1 MKSKKRPFTR
11 RQFVKTT
18 SVGAIAASQ
27 FIPGIAFNVQGSPA
41 SGKLAALGGTPVRS
55 NKNWPDWPY
64 SDQNITDSVLKTTK
78 SGIWCR
84 IQSKTGT
91 VPTFEKKFAEMMG
104 VKQCV
109 AVGSGT
115 QALHTAVEALGMGPG
130 DEVITSPYTDPG
142 TIASILSARALP
154 VLADVDRFTFQL
166 DPDDV
171 ERRINGN
178 TKAIMPVHIAGVA
191 AHMERFMEMAK
202 KYNLLIIEDACQAHF
217 SKYQGKLLGTIGTIG
232 CFSHQSSKVLPCG
245 EGGSIIGNDDG
256 LMDRCFTVQNHGT
269 SKLGRTETIGPKY
282 RMNEFEAAVLLGQ
295 IPTVLERHALRN
307 KNANYLTSKIKDI
320 PGIHPQKLYEGTEDS
335 SYYLYMMN
343 YDKKYYNDA
352 DRSKFLKAMAAE
364 GISLSPYLE
373 NGLHREPWVDNIIN
387 RRVYKQMYNPQRLQQ
402 FKDEMVC
409 PNCDILCEEE
419 MVMIWASGPL
429 LGTQEDMDD
438 IINALTKV
446 YENRDQLDKVV

>member
-1 MKSKKRPFTR
+1 MKSNDKPFTR
-11 RQFVKTT
+11 RQFVKIT
-18 SVGAIAASQ
+18 SAGAIAASQ
-27 FIPGIAFNVQGSPA
+27 FIPAFAIRP
-41 SGKLAALGGTPVRS
+41 SGRTAPEKLAALGGTPVRS

-64 SDQNITDSVLKTTK
+64 SDQEIIDSVLKTTK

-91 VPTFEKKFAEMMG
+91 VPTFEKKWAEMMG
-104 VKQCV
+104 VRHCV
-109 AVGSGT
+109 ATGSGT
-115 QALHTAVEALGMGPG
+115 QALHTAVEALGLGPG

-154 VLADVDRFTFQL
+154 VLADVDRYSFQL

-171 ERRINGN
+171 ERRINEN

-191 AHMERFMEMAK
+191 AHMERFMEMAE
-202 KYNLLIIEDACQAHF
+202 KYSLLIIEDACQAHF

-245 EGGSIIGNDDG
+245 EGGSIIGNDDE

-269 SKLGRTETIGPKY
+269 SRLGRTETIGPKY
-282 RMNEFEAAVLLGQ
+282 RMNEFEAAVLLAQ
-295 IPTVLERHALRN
+295 LSTVMDRHAIRN
-307 KNANYLTSKIKDI
+307 RNANYLTSKIKDI
-320 PGIHPQKLYEGTEDS
+320 PGIKSQKLYEGTGES
-335 SYYLYMMN
+335 SYYLYMMS
-343 YDKKYYNDA
+343 YDKKFYNDA

-364 GISLSPYLE
+364 GISLSPYLK

-387 RRVYKQMYNPQRLQQ
+387 RRVYKQMYTPQRLKQ

-438 IINALTKV
+438 IINAMIKV
-446 YENRDQLDKVV
+446 YENRDQLDKV

>member
-1 MKSKKRPFTR
+1 MKSKKKPFTR

-27 FIPGIAFNVQGSPA
+27 FIPGLAFNVQAGTS
-41 SGKLAALGGTPVRS
+41 SGKLAALGGDPIRS
-55 NKNWPDWPY
+55 NKSWPTWPY
-64 SDQNITDSVLKTTK
+64 HDQKVIDSVLETTK

-91 VPTFEKKFAEMMG
+91 VPTFEKKYAEMIG
-104 VKQCV
+104 VKKCV

-115 QALHTAVEALGMGPG
+115 QALHTAVEALGLGPG

-154 VLADVDRFTFQL
+154 VLADIDRFSFQL

-171 ERRINGN
+171 ERRINQN
-178 TKAIMPVHIAGVA
+178 TKAIMPVHMAGQA

-202 KYNLLIIEDACQAHF
+202 KYNLFIIEDACQAHF
-217 SKYQGKLLGTIGTIG
+217 AKYQGKLLGTIGDVG

-245 EGGSIIGNDDG
+245 EGGSIIGNDEE
-256 LMDRCFTVQNHGT
+256 LMDQCYTVQNHGT
-269 SKLGRTETIGPKY
+269 SRLGRTETIGPKY

-295 IPTVLERHALRN
+295 FPTVMERHAIRN
-307 KNANYLTSKIKDI
+307 KNAKYLTSKIKDI
-320 PGIHPQKLYEGTEDS
+320 PGIHSQKLYEGTGDG
-335 SYYLYMMN
+335 SYYLYAMN
-343 YDKKYYNDA
+343 YDKKLYNGVH
-352 DRSKFLKAMAAE
+352 RSKFLKAMAAE
-364 GISLSPYLE
+364 GVSLSPYIK
-373 NGLHREPWVDNIIN
+373 NGLHKEPWVDNIID
-387 RRVYKQMYNPQRLQQ
+387 RRVYKAMYTPQRLQQ
-402 FKDEMVC
+402 FKEEMQC
-409 PNCDILCEEE
+409 PNCDTVCEEE
-419 MVMIWASGPL
+419 MIMIWASGPL

-446 YENRDQLDKVV
+446 YENRDQLDKV

>member
-1 MKSKKRPFTR
+1 MKSNKRPFTR
-11 RQFVKTT
+11 RQFMKTT

-27 FIPGIAFNVQGSPA
+27 FIPSFAINLQGSAA
-41 SGKLAALGGTPVRS
+41 SGKLAALGGNPVRS
-55 NKNWPDWPY
+55 NKSWPAWPY
-64 SDQNITDSVLKTTK
+64 HDQNVIDSVLKTTK

-91 VPTFEKKFAEMMG
+91 VPTFEKKYAEMYG
-104 VKQCV
+104 VKHCV

-115 QALHTAVEALGMGPG
+115 QALHTAIEALGLGPG

-154 VLADVDRFTFQL
+154 VLADIDRFSFQL

-171 ERRINGN
+171 ERRINQN
-178 TKAIMPVHIAGVA
+178 TKAIMPVHLAGVA
-191 AHMERFMEMAK
+191 SHMERFMDMAK
-202 KYNLLIIEDACQAHF
+202 KYNLFIIEDACQAHF
-217 SKYQGKLLGTIGTIG
+217 AKYQGKLLGTIGTVG

-245 EGGSIIGNDDG
+245 EGGNIIGNDDE

-269 SKLGRTETIGPKY
+269 SKRGRTETIGPKY

-295 IPTVLERHALRN
+295 FPTVMERHALRN
-307 KNANYLTSKIKDI
+307 KNAGYLTSRIKDI
-320 PGIHPQKLYEGTEDS
+320 PGIYPQKLYDGTEDGS
-335 SYYLYMMN
+335 FYLYMMN
-343 YDKKYYNDA
+343 YDKKFYNDA

-364 GISLSPYLE
+364 GISLSPYLK

-387 RRVYKQMYNPQRLQQ
+387 RKVYKKMYTPQRLQQ
-402 FKDEMVC
+402 FKDEMEC
-409 PNCDILCEEE
+409 PNCDKVCEEE
-419 MVMIWASGPL
+419 MIMIWASGPL

-446 YENRDQLDKVV
+446 YENREQLDKV

>member
-1 MKSKKRPFTR
+1 MESNKKPFTR

-27 FIPGIAFNVQGSPA
+27 FIPAFAIGTGGNKA

-55 NKNWPDWPY
+55 NKKWPDWPY
-64 SDQNITDSVLKTTK
+64 SDQEIIDSILKTTK

-91 VPTFEKKFAEMMG
+91 VPTFEKKWAEMTG
-104 VKQCV
+104 VKHCV
-109 AVGSGT
+109 ATGSGT
-115 QALHTAVEALGMGPG
+115 QALHTAVEALGLGPG

-142 TIASILSARALP
+142 TIASILAARALP
-154 VLADVDRFTFQL
+154 VLADVDRYSFQL

-171 ERRINGN
+171 ERRINEN

-191 AHMERFMEMAK
+191 AHMERFTEMAK

-245 EGGSIIGNDDG
+245 EGGNIIGNDDA

-295 IPTVLERHALRN
+295 LSTVMERHAIRN
-307 KNANYLTSKIKDI
+307 RNANYLTSKIKDI
-320 PGIHPQKLYEGTEDS
+320 PGIKSQKLYEGTEES

-343 YDKKYYNDA
+343 YDKKFYNDA
-352 DRSKFLKAMAAE
+352 DRSKFIKAMAAE
-364 GISLSPYLE
+364 GIALSPYLG

-387 RRVYKQMYNPQRLQQ
+387 RRVYKQMYTPQRLQQ

-438 IINALTKV
+438 IINALIKV
-446 YENRDQLDKVV
+446 YENRDQLDKV

>member
-1 MKSKKRPFTR
+1 MKSNKKPFTR

-27 FIPGIAFNVQGSPA
+27 FIPGLAFNTQGSTA

-55 NKNWPDWPY
+55 NKDWPAWPY
-64 SDQNITDSVLKTTK
+64 HDQNVIDSVLKTTK

-91 VPTFEKKFAEMMG
+91 VPTFENKYAEMIG
-104 VKQCV
+104 VKHCV

-115 QALHTAVEALGMGPG
+115 QALHTAVEALGLGPG

-154 VLADVDRFTFQL
+154 VLADIDQFSFQL

-171 ERRINGN
+171 ERRINEN
-178 TKAIMPVHIAGVA
+178 TKALMPVHMMGQP
-191 AHMERFMEMAK
+191 AHMERFTEMAK
-202 KYNLLIIEDACQAHF
+202 KHKLLIIEDACQAHF
-217 SKYQGKLLGTIGTIG
+217 AKYQGKLLGTIGNLG
-232 CFSHQSSKVLPCG
+232 CFSHQSSKVLACG
-245 EGGSIIGNDDG
+245 EGGNIIGHDEE

-269 SKLGRTETIGPKY
+269 SKRGRTETIGPKY

-295 IPTVLERHALRN
+295 LPTVMERHAIRN
-307 KNANYLTSKIKDI
+307 RNANYLTSKIKDI
-320 PGIHPQKLYEGTEDS
+320 PGIQPQKLYEGTEAGS
-335 SYYLYMMN
+335 FYIYAMN
-343 YDKKYYNDA
+343 YDKKVYNGV
-352 DRSKFLKAMAAE
+352 DRSKFIKAMAAE
-364 GISLSPYLE
+364 GISLSPYIA
-373 NGLHREPWVDNIIN
+373 NGLHKEPWVDDIIS
-387 RRVYKQMYNPQRLQQ
+387 RRVYKAMYTPQRLQQ
-402 FKDEMVC
+402 FKDEMQCPVC
-409 PNCDILCEEE
+409 DTVCEDE

-438 IINALTKV
+438 IINALAKV
-446 YENRDQLDKVV
+446 YENRDQLDKV